1 MDKIGKLATD
11 IPGAPYTWRNGLVCY
26 KNRVV
31 IPLNSP
37 IIKQLLRE
45 FHDSPIGGHS
55 GVLRTYKR
63 LAQQFYWPSMFQI
76 VQDYVSSCDV
86 CQRVKSETLA
96 PAGLLQPLPIPCLVW
111 DDITMDFIE
120 GLPTSNGKNTILV
133 VVDRLSKSAHFLAL
147 AHPFIAKM
155 VAEKFVE
162 GVVKLHGMP
171 KSIISDRDLVFMSQF
186 WQEFFK
192 LSGIQ
197 LKMSSSYHPQ
207 TDGQSEVVNRC
218 VEQYLRC
225 YAHHHPRKW
234 SFFLP
239 WAEFWYNTTY
249 HASTGMTPF
258 QALYGRLPPTIPN
271 YLMGT
276 TPVHAVDQNL
286 TSRNAI
292 LRQLKTNL
300 HAATNRMKQVV
311 DSKRRN
317 IEYQKLGEPNN
328 TTVELPLT
336 DDEEEIVLEPEGIL
350 DTRSV
355 KKGSRIF
362 EESLVK
368 WKRLPLDDATWEDT
382 KMLQDRFINVNLE
395 DKVPV
400 QDRGIDELRRS
411 QRVPKKN
418 PRFIT

>member
-1 MDKIGKLATD
+1 M
-11 IPGAPYTWRNGLVCY
+11 
-26 KNRVV
+26 VV
-31 IPLNSP
+31 
-37 IIKQLLRE
+37 
-45 FHDSPIGGHS
+45 
-55 GVLRTYKR
+55 
-63 LAQQFYWPSMFQI
+63 
-76 VQDYVSSCDV
+76 
-86 CQRVKSETLA
+86 
-96 PAGLLQPLPIPCLVW
+96 
-111 DDITMDFIE
+111 
-120 GLPTSNGKNTILV
+120 
-133 VVDRLSKSAHFLAL
+133 
-147 AHPFIAKM
+147 
-155 VAEKFVE
+155 EKFVE

-171 KSIISDRDLVFMSQF
+171 KSIISDRDPVFMSQF
-186 WQEFFK
+186 WQELFK
-192 LSGIQ
+192 LSGTQ

-258 QALYGRLPPTIPN
+258 QALYGRLPPTIPH

-276 TPVHAVDQNL
+276 TPIHAVDQNL
-286 TSRNAI
+286 ASRNAI

-300 HAATNRMKQVV
+300 HAATNRMKQVA

-317 IEYQKLGEPNN
+317 IEYQVGDMVFLKLQPYRQQSVFCKASQKLASRFYGPYQIEQRIGKVAYKLNLPEGSKIHPIFHVSLLKKKLGEPNN

-336 DDEEEIVLEPEGIL
+336 DDEGEIVLELEGIL
-350 DTRSV
+350 DTRWV

-382 KMLQDRFINVNLE
+382 KMLRDRFINVNLE
-395 DKVPV
+395 DKVLV
-400 QDRGIDELRRS
+400 QDRGIDEPRRS

>member
-1 MDKIGKLATD
+1 
-11 IPGAPYTWRNGLVCY
+11 
-26 KNRVV
+26 
-31 IPLNSP
+31 
-37 IIKQLLRE
+37 
-45 FHDSPIGGHS
+45 
-55 GVLRTYKR
+55 
-63 LAQQFYWPSMFQI
+63 MFQI
-76 VQDYVSSCDV
+76 VQDYVSSCDI
-86 CQRVKSETLA
+86 CQRVKSKTLA
-96 PAGLLQPLPIPCLVW
+96 PARLLQPLPIPCLVW

-147 AHPFIAKM
+147 AHPFTAKM
-155 VAEKFVE
+155 VVEKFVE

-171 KSIISDRDLVFMSQF
+171 KSIISDRDPVFMSQF
-186 WQEFFK
+186 WQELFK
-192 LSGIQ
+192 LSGTQ

-258 QALYGRLPPTIPN
+258 QALYGRLPPTIPH

-286 TSRNAI
+286 TSRDAI

-300 HAATNRMKQVV
+300 HAATNRMKQVA
-311 DSKRRN
+311 DSKQRN
-317 IEYQKLGEPNN
+317 IEYQVGDMVFLKLQPYRQQSVFCKASQKLASRFYGPYQIEQRIGKVAYKLNLLEGSKIHPIFLVSLLKKKLGEPNN

-336 DDEEEIVLEPEGIL
+336 DDEGEIVLEPEGIL
-350 DTRSV
+350 DTRWV

-382 KMLQDRFINVNLE
+382 KMLRDRFINVNLE
-395 DKVPV
+395 DKVLV
-400 QDRGIDELRRS
+400 QDRGIDEPRRS

>member
-1 MDKIGKLATD
+1 
-11 IPGAPYTWRNGLVCY
+11 
-26 KNRVV
+26 
-31 IPLNSP
+31 
-37 IIKQLLRE
+37 
-45 FHDSPIGGHS
+45 
-55 GVLRTYKR
+55 
-63 LAQQFYWPSMFQI
+63 MFQI

-96 PAGLLQPLPIPCLVW
+96 PTGLLQPLPIPCLVW

-133 VVDRLSKSAHFLAL
+133 VVDRLT
-147 AHPFIAKM
+147 
-155 VAEKFVE
+155 EKFVE

-171 KSIISDRDLVFMSQF
+171 KSIISDRDPVFMSQF

-192 LSGIQ
+192 LSGTQ

-258 QALYGRLPPTIPN
+258 QALYGRLPPTIPH

-276 TPVHAVDQNL
+276 TPVHA
-286 TSRNAI
+286 
-292 LRQLKTNL
+292 TNL
-300 HAATNRMKQVV
+300 HAATNRMKQVA

-317 IEYQKLGEPNN
+317 IEYQVGDMVFLKLQPYRQQSVFCRASQKLASRFYGPYQIEQRIGKVAYKLNLLEGSKIHPIFHVSLLKKKLGEPNN

-336 DDEEEIVLEPEGIL
+336 DDEGEI
-350 DTRSV
+350 
-355 KKGSRIF
+355 KGSRIF

-382 KMLQDRFINVNLE
+382 KMLRDRFINVNLE

-400 QDRGIDELRRS
+400 QDRGIDEPRRS

>member
-1 MDKIGKLATD
+1 MAKLLGYDYEITYKLGRENSVAYALSRVVSSPSLNALFVPQAPLWDEIKAEAIKHPYMDKISKLATD
-11 IPGAPYTWRNGLVCY
+11 NPGAPYTWRNGLVCY

-31 IPLNSP
+31 IPPKSP

-45 FHDSPIGGHS
+45 FHDSQIGGHS

-133 VVDRLSKSAHFLAL
+133 VVDHLSKSAHFFAL
-147 AHPFIAKM
+147 AHPFTAKM

-162 GVVKLHGMP
+162 GVVKLYGMP
-171 KSIISDRDLVFMSQF
+171 KSIISDRDPVFMSQF

-192 LSGIQ
+192 LSGTQ

-317 IEYQKLGEPNN
+317 IEYQVGDMVFLKLQPYWQQS
-328 TTVELPLT
+328 VFCRASQKLAS
-336 DDEEEIVLEPEGIL
+336 DSMVLI
-350 DTRSV
+350 R
-355 KKGSRIF
+355 
-362 EESLVK
+362 
-368 WKRLPLDDATWEDT
+368 
-382 KMLQDRFINVNLE
+382 
-395 DKVPV
+395 
-400 QDRGIDELRRS
+400 
-411 QRVPKKN
+411 
-418 PRFIT
+418 

>member
-1 MDKIGKLATD
+1 M
-11 IPGAPYTWRNGLVCY
+11 
-26 KNRVV
+26 VV
-31 IPLNSP
+31 
-37 IIKQLLRE
+37 
-45 FHDSPIGGHS
+45 
-55 GVLRTYKR
+55 
-63 LAQQFYWPSMFQI
+63 
-76 VQDYVSSCDV
+76 
-86 CQRVKSETLA
+86 
-96 PAGLLQPLPIPCLVW
+96 
-111 DDITMDFIE
+111 
-120 GLPTSNGKNTILV
+120 
-133 VVDRLSKSAHFLAL
+133 
-147 AHPFIAKM
+147 
-155 VAEKFVE
+155 EKFVE

-171 KSIISDRDLVFMSQF
+171 KSIISDRDPVFMSQF
-186 WQEFFK
+186 WQELFK
-192 LSGIQ
+192 LSGTQ

-258 QALYGRLPPTIPN
+258 QALYGRLPPTIPH

-276 TPVHAVDQNL
+276 TPIHAVDQNL
-286 TSRNAI
+286 ASRNAI

-300 HAATNRMKQVV
+300 HAATNRMKQVA

-317 IEYQKLGEPNN
+317 IEYQVGDMVFLKLQPYRQQSVFCKASQKLASRFYGPYQIEQRIGKVAYKLNLPEGSKIHPIFHVSLLKKKLGEPNN

-336 DDEEEIVLEPEGIL
+336 DDEGEIVLEPEGIL
-350 DTRSV
+350 DTRWV

-382 KMLQDRFINVNLE
+382 KMLRDRFINVNLE
-395 DKVPV
+395 DKVLV
-400 QDRGIDELRRS
+400 QDRGIDEPRRS

>member
-1 MDKIGKLATD
+1 
-11 IPGAPYTWRNGLVCY
+11 
-26 KNRVV
+26 
-31 IPLNSP
+31 
-37 IIKQLLRE
+37 
-45 FHDSPIGGHS
+45 
-55 GVLRTYKR
+55 
-63 LAQQFYWPSMFQI
+63 MFQI

-86 CQRVKSETLA
+86 CQRIKSETLA
-96 PAGLLQPLPIPCLVW
+96 LAGLLQPLPIPCLVW

-147 AHPFIAKM
+147 AHPFTAKM

-171 KSIISDRDLVFMSQF
+171 KSIISDRDPVFMSQF

-192 LSGIQ
+192 LSGTQ

-258 QALYGRLPPTIPN
+258 QALYGRLPPTIPH

-286 TSRNAI
+286 ASRDAI

-300 HAATNRMKQVV
+300 HVATNRMKQVAN
-311 DSKRRN
+311 SKRRN
-317 IEYQKLGEPNN
+317 IEYQVGDMVFLKLQPYRQQSVFCRASQKLASRFYGHYQIEQRIGKVAYKLNLPEGSKIHPIFHVSLLKKKLGEPNN

-336 DDEEEIVLEPEGIL
+336 DDEGEIVLEPEGIL
-350 DTRSV
+350 DTHWV

-382 KMLQDRFINVNLE
+382 KMLRDRFINVNLE

-400 QDRGIDELRRS
+400 QDRGIDEPRRS

-418 PRFIT
+418 PMFIT